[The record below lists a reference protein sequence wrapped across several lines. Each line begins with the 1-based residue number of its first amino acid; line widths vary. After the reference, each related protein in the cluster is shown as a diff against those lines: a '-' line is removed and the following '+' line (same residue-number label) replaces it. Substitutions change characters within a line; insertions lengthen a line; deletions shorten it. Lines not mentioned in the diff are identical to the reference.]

1 MRRTPD
7 TSNTL
12 PVLRLKGTPSQM
24 GFTHGRDAGDKIR
37 HNLEVYFRRFKNE
50 TELSE
55 EQVLERAQKYL
66 QVIRHVNPAYAETME
81 GVALG
86 ANLKL
91 LEIAAL
97 NVRYELMY
105 SQFAKIGVRP
115 IPRTYGCTAFAAMP
129 QVVQNRHLLMGQN
142 WDWIP
147 QVEGL
152 FLKIRNQTGP
162 DVLCFTE
169 AGVVGGKIGFNSS
182 GIGLL
187 INGLVSDHDDWQRLQ
202 KPFHVTCSEILAS
215 NTLSEALSKI
225 TRGERSCS
233 ANFLIGRQTKL
244 GNAEVVNV
252 ESAPTATCQLS
263 PKNGVLGHTNH
274 FTDPDALGVK
284 QVLDEERISTLHRY
298 SRINDLLNGKT
309 VDNQKLSMSKAE
321 EMLTD
326 HDGRPESVC
335 RHENHVL
342 PPDERYSTV
351 VSVIIDLY
359 SKQLRASA
367 GSPCENGY
375 RTLRL

>member
-1 MRRTPD
+1 
-7 TSNTL
+7 
-12 PVLRLKGTPSQM
+12 M
-24 GFTHGRDAGDKIR
+24 GFDHGKEAGDRIR
-37 HNLEVYFRRFKNE
+37 HNLDVYFRRFKNE
-50 TELSE
+50 TDLSR
-55 EQVLERAQKYL
+55 EQVFERAEKYL
-66 QVIRHVNPAYAETME
+66 QVIRRVNRAYAETME

-91 LEIAAL
+91 LEIVAL

-129 QVVQNRHLLMGQN
+129 EVVQNRHLLMGQN

-152 FLKIRNQTGP
+152 FLKIRSQTGP

-169 AGVVGGKIGFNSS
+169 AGVVGGKVGFNSA

-215 NTLSEALSKI
+215 KTLPDALSKI

-233 ANFLIGRQTKL
+233 ANFIIGQQTKL
-244 GNAEVVNV
+244 GTAEVVNV
-252 ESAPTATCQLS
+252 ESAPGATCQLS
-263 PKNGVLGHTNH
+263 PQNGVLGHTNH
-274 FTDPDALGVK
+274 FTDPEHLGVK
-284 QVLDEERISTLHRY
+284 QVLDEERLSTLHRY
-298 SRINDLLNGKT
+298 RRINDLLREKT

-326 HDGRPESVC
+326 HNGRPESVC
-335 RHENHVL
+335 RHENHDL
-342 PPDERYSTV
+342 TPDERYATV

-375 RTLRL
+375 QTLRL